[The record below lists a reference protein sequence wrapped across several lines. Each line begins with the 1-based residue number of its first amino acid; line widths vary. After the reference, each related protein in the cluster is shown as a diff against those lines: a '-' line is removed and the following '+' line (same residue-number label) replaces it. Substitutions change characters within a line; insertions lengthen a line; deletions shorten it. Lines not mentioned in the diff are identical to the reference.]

1 VVQEEGIGN
10 TKKRGNMKNGLI
22 AAVIFTFVLLAAC
35 TPGAFAAGEVRDSP
49 LTCSLEIPLDE
60 NQAPNVLVAGH
71 SWERGRIILE
81 NTGNEPLDGLT
92 VNIEVPEGLD
102 TGIPTQ
108 PYVITEEGEKITAE
122 IGTLAPGDSAELLL
136 DVKPPAS
143 VEFKKEVSFTIL
155 ATHAGGEQQG
165 EFPLSLIPPPSWL
178 TYFTIIASLLLFV
191 GILAAVKRLGILEL
205 FTTVDL
211 ITIALLA
218 AVIAVVFRYLSKLIN
233 FGWFDGLVIAIPT
246 AILMIVALNL
256 VRKPGTA
263 TLLYTCVLLI
273 SMVVWGSHIMWLGFY
288 LAEGV
293 AVDILVFLFRMDYA
307 DRRLTAV
314 VYGVA
319 RGMVSTL
326 VFYMLYAPVEW
337 KISYAP
343 WYIGL
348 QLVIA
353 CAGGLIGGW
362 LGYDTAVKMSGARL

>member
-1 VVQEEGIGN
+1 
-10 TKKRGNMKNGLI
+10 MKSGWIL
-22 AAVIFTFVLLAAC
+22 AVILALVLLAAC
-35 TPGAFAAGEVRDSP
+35 APGVFASGAVPVSSNSP
-49 LTCSLEIPLDE
+49 LRCSLEIPLDK
-60 NQAPNVLVAGH
+60 NQAPDVLVAGH
-71 SWERGRIILE
+71 SWERARITLE
-81 NTGNEPLDGLT
+81 NAGNKAMDGVT
-92 VNIEVPEGLD
+92 VSIEVPEGLE

-108 PYVITEEGEKITAE
+108 PYLMTKEGQQIKVE
-122 IGTLAPGDSAELLL
+122 IGTLSPGQSAELLL

-143 VEFKKEVSFTIL
+143 IEFKKEVSFTIF
-155 ATHAGGEQQG
+155 TNYAGGEQQSK
-165 EFPLSLIPPPSWL
+165 FPISIIPPPSWL
-178 TYFTIIASLLLFV
+178 TYFTILASLLLFV
-191 GILAAVKRLGILEL
+191 GILTAVKRLGVLDL

-246 AILMIVALNL
+246 VVLMVVALQL

-263 TLLYTCVLLI
+263 TLLFTCVLLI
-273 SMVVWGSHIMWLGFY
+273 SMVVWGSHVMWLGFY

-293 AVDILVFLFRMDYA
+293 VVDLLVFLFKMDYA

-314 VYGVA
+314 VYGIS
-319 RGMVSTL
+319 RGAVSTL

-348 QLVIA
+348 QLGIA
-353 CAGGLIGGW
+353 CAGGLVGGL